1 MDFLFLTALRTVVAN
16 IFCGVLRHLLA
27 GRAGGEVNKTTPAAL
42 PTRCRCY
49 FEVNPHGKEKV
60 WLAEPW
66 PYHSRPKKICEAH
79 LCS

>member
-42 PTRCRCY
+42 PTRCQCC
-49 FEVNPHGKEKV
+49 FEVVFLMEKKSKSMV
-60 WLAEPW
+60 G
-66 PYHSRPKKICEAH
+66 
-79 LCS
+79 